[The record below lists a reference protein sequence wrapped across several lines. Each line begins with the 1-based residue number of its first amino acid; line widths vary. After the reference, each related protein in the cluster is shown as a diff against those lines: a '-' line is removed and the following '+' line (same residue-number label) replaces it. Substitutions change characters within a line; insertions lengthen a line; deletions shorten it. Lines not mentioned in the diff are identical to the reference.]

1 MCRSRT
7 DRLATGGEAGTT
19 SRPLLSIVFAHLS
32 RTPAVAVMS
41 AMGLPIR
48 GGRGQ
53 LVDEKGTRC
62 RIHVRRLHVRLSARA
77 AGAKLCIALDLGRR
91 GTRTSNYA

>member
-19 SRPLLSIVFAHLS
+19 SRPLLSIVFAHLR

-41 AMGLPIR
+41 AMGLLIR
-48 GGRGQ
+48 GAA
-53 LVDEKGTRC
+53 VASSWMTR
-62 RIHVRRLHVRLSARA
+62 ARDA
-77 AGAKLCIALDLGRR
+77 ESMCGVPMSDTERALLAP
-91 GTRTSNYA
+91 NYA